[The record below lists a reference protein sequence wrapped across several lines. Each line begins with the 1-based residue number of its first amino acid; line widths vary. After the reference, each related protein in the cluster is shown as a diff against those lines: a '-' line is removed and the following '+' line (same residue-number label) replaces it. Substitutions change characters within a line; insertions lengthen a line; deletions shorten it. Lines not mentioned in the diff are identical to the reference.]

1 LTVVAI
7 TGISSGIGPALLSQ
21 LEVDPEVRTIVGL
34 DVEPPPPA
42 GEKLIFHRRSVT
54 EPFDDLFAE
63 AKVTVAVHLA
73 FDDDPRDRARAEAV
87 NVAGTKNLLAAC
99 HAAKVGAL
107 VVLSSAS
114 AYGSRPD
121 NPEYLYEGAPLR
133 ATPACPTAWD
143 HLRRET
149 LAYEYV
155 RDHPTVRLIILRC
168 APIVGPT
175 TGAALNRLLGGPL
188 VVAPSGTDPVL
199 QLVHEDDATRA
210 IQRLVKTNH
219 IGVFNLAA
227 DGFMTLS
234 QAARLVERPLVRLPL
249 TLLRLGL
256 WLGRRLGLFGLDQV
270 GPGVLEQALH
280 PCIIAPVKV
289 KSEGGL
295 MLRYDTPRA
304 FLAWLEARSGGRR
317 LPAEEDDEPEDL
329 DDDELESTD
338 PDLFA
343 AGPVNVE
350 AAPCTSALA
359 SFPAGASRTSAVSP
373 APEADPAPAATVE
386 APAAE
391 AKASEAPAVEAPAEA
406 PPADATSPEA
416 APAPVADPPAA

>member
-1 LTVVAI
+1 MTVVAI

-42 GEKLIFHRRSVT
+42 GDKLVFHRRSVT
-54 EPFDDLFAE
+54 EPFEDLFAE

-73 FDDDPRDRARAEAV
+73 FDDDPRDRPRAEAV

-99 HAAKVGAL
+99 HAANVGAL

-133 ATPACPTAWD
+133 ATPACPSAWD
-143 HLRRET
+143 HLRREA

-155 RDHPTVRLIILRC
+155 ADHPNVRLIILRC
-168 APIVGPT
+168 APIVGPS
-175 TGAALNRLLGGPL
+175 TGAALSRLLDGPL

-256 WLGRRLGLFGLDQV
+256 WLGRRLGLFGLDRI
-270 GPGVLEQALH
+270 GPGALEQALH

-304 FLAWLEARSGGRR
+304 FLAWLEARSSGGRR
-317 LPAEEDDEPEDL
+317 LPADEDDEPEDL
-329 DDDELESTD
+329 DDAELESTD

-343 AGPVNVE
+343 AGPVNVVVVPDAPAE
-350 AAPCTSALA
+350 AQAPPAVEAQAPAAPPVVA
-359 SFPAGASRTSAVSP
+359 R
-373 APEADPAPAATVE
+373 APEAPVSDVPAIE
-386 APAAE
+386 ALA
-391 AKASEAPAVEAPAEA
+391 EAPAEA
-406 PPADATSPEA
+406 TPPEA
-416 APAPVADPPAA
+416 APVADPPAA